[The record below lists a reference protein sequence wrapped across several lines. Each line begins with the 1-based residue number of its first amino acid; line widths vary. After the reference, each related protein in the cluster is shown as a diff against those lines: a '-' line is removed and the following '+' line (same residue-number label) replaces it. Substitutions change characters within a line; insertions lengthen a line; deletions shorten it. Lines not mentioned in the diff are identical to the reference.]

1 MRITPIVLLCG
12 LLLFGCAAPAPD
24 PATPDTVPPA
34 PVPSDPVPPAVPA
47 ASNPRP
53 EITIDVVTATNPVHI
68 EGTAR
73 SFENNVILRIRDAQD
88 RVMVESFTTSR
99 GESGRHNP
107 FAADVFLTRD
117 PAGAITVEALEY
129 SAKDGAE
136 RSLTRKR
143 VPYDVPLASMTLYLP
158 DRDCTR
164 VDPVTRSMPKSVAAA
179 RLLVEALMREP
190 APFPKGAAVRSVN
203 LREGVV
209 TVDFNERLQNVGG
222 ACAAQMIRQSVEKT
236 LKALPTVE
244 DVVITAGGSRE
255 LALQP

>member
-1 MRITPIVLLCG
+1 MRITPIVLLWG
-12 LLLFGCAAPAPD
+12 LLLFGCAAPAPVTTD
-24 PATPDTVPPA
+24 P
-34 PVPSDPVPPAVPA
+34 PA
-47 ASNPRP
+47 ASDPRP
-53 EITIDVVTATNPVHI
+53 EITIERVTATNPVHI

-73 SFENNVILRIRDAQD
+73 SFENNVVLRIRDAQD
-88 RVMVESFTTSR
+88 HVMVETFTTSR

-129 SAKDGAE
+129 SAKDGSE
-136 RSLTRKR
+136 RSLTRKP
-143 VPYDVPLASMTLYLP
+143 VPFDVPLTNVTLYLP

-164 VDPVTRSMPKSVAAA
+164 VDPVTRFMPKSVSVA

-203 LREGVV
+203 LRDGVV

-222 ACAAQMIRQSVEKT
+222 SCAAQMIRQSVEQT
-236 LKALPTVE
+236 LKALPSVK